1 MKNFEVEVIKN
12 GRRQKMVLKADNR
25 NAAKNL
31 AMKKTNGVI
40 TKIGET
46 QNVSNS
52 FSDILVK
59 VTRGNAVGKIK
70 IPNLVAAT
78 KQLAVM
84 TSAGISIHDS
94 IKEVANA
101 SEDGSL
107 KQIFGVMNE
116 DLNAVLSL
124 T

>member
-12 GRRQKMVLKADNR
+12 GKRQKMVLKADNR
-25 NAAKNL
+25 SAAKNL

-59 VTRGNAVGKIK
+59 VTRGNTVGKIK
-70 IPNLVAAT
+70 IPN
-78 KQLAVM
+78 
-84 TSAGISIHDS
+84 SGRRY
-94 IKEVANA
+94 
-101 SEDGSL
+101 
-107 KQIFGVMNE
+107 
-116 DLNAVLSL
+116 
-124 T
+124 